1 MTCLKCLSQY
11 VGETLRPLKKRMYEH
26 MRTIN
31 NFGQTG
37 IQATPVSEHFN
48 IICKRPP
55 KYMFQIIETIRGDP
69 KLEATMTHRRK
80 RETFWILTLRTLE
93 PFGINVH
100 V

>member
-1 MTCLKCLSQY
+1 
-11 VGETLRPLKKRMYEH
+11 MYEH

-31 NFGQTG
+31 EFGKPG
-37 IQATPVSEHFN
+37 IKATPVSEHFN
-48 IICKRPP
+48 NICRRPH
-55 KYMFQIIETIRGDP
+55 KFKFQIIETIRGDP
-69 KLEATMTHRRK
+69 KLEATTIHRRK